1 MTMET
6 NVPRTDDSTV
16 ADEDSSESSDQS
28 SESVSEPKCS
38 KSNQNGSQQKSKPVT
53 IHFMSKEAR
62 AKVIPLTGKKSN
74 SRKDQVDMGDEDDTE
89 GSDSENHR
97 PVTNGSPITDNHENS
112 WKDFS
117 VEQARHAAN
126 EMKKRLEEDD
136 PCEML
141 RSLCKKGE
149 ITKLEEF
156 LEERCETGIDID
168 YVSNDGW
175 TCLHEIITHGCQFT
189 AVARILLQHGAKVD
203 TADFNSDAPIHASLL
218 YHNSENTKL
227 LLEFKADLELSN
239 GKGRKPIHNAN
250 DTESL
255 ELLLDHGADI
265 DARDGNGNSPLHYA
279 IIAKD
284 VDRIK
289 LLLSRQCD
297 VTAANDAGS
306 TALHL
311 ASDPDI
317 VNMLLE
323 AVADDDLSNTV
334 NAMDANGNS
343 PVHMAVRGRHRETVR
358 QLVSKRG
365 KHDLLNYHGRSPI
378 SMAKDKL
385 MKSIL
390 LKEESADSASPTN
403 TPTVKKVKS
412 VPPQSPLPEGPI
424 VLPGNENLQSPSI
437 LKRKYHECTN
447 GECER
452 TGTEL
457 RWSETNDYSG
467 VEKVQPPAKRNR
479 GQAAPLYND
488 NDFSSDGET
497 D

>member
-1 MTMET
+1 M
-6 NVPRTDDSTV
+6 
-16 ADEDSSESSDQS
+16 
-28 SESVSEPKCS
+28 
-38 KSNQNGSQQKSKPVT
+38 
-53 IHFMSKEAR
+53 
-62 AKVIPLTGKKSN
+62 
-74 SRKDQVDMGDEDDTE
+74 
-89 GSDSENHR
+89 
-97 PVTNGSPITDNHENS
+97 
-112 WKDFS
+112 
-117 VEQARHAAN
+117 
-126 EMKKRLEEDD
+126 
-136 PCEML
+136 
-141 RSLCKKGE
+141 
-149 ITKLEEF
+149 
-156 LEERCETGIDID
+156 
-168 YVSNDGW
+168 
-175 TCLHEIITHGCQFT
+175 
-189 AVARILLQHGAKVD
+189 
-203 TADFNSDAPIHASLL
+203 DAPIHASLL

-227 LLEFKADLELSN
+227 LLEYKADLELSN

-265 DARDGNGNSPLHYA
+265 NARDKIGNSPLHYA

-297 VTAANDAGS
+297 VDAANDAGS

-317 VNMLLE
+317 VSMLLE

-390 LKEESADSASPTN
+390 LKEETADSASPTN

-424 VLPGNENLQSPSI
+424 VLPGNENLQSPSL

-452 TGTEL
+452 TGKEL
-457 RWSETNDYSG
+457 RWSEVNDYSG
-467 VEKVQPPAKRNR
+467 VESVQPPAKRNR

-488 NDFSSDGET
+488 FSSDGEA